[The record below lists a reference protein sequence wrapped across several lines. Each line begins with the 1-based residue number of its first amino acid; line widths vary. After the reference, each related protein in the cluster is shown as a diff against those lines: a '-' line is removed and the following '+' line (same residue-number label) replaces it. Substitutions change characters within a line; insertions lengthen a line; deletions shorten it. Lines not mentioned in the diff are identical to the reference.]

1 MLYVA
6 SWEEVANLILKSRRE
21 CENEMVSQIYIKDG
35 QVHVETEVINDKDT
49 KHDNA

>member
-21 CENEMVSQIYIKDG
+21 CENEQVSHVYIKDG
-35 QVHVETEVINDKDT
+35 QVYVDTEIVDAKEG
-49 KHDNA
+49 K